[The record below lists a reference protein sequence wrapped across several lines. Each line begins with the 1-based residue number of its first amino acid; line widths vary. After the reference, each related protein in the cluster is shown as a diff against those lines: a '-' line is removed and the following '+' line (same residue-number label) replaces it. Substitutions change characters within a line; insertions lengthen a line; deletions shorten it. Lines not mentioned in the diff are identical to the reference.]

1 VDCGAHDGKLLCVPE
16 ADPRQREIR
25 SIRQI
30 AVNQLEEVAEFFRT
44 YKNLEGRVV
53 EISGWL
59 DADAVPA
66 LLERCIAAASVS

>member
-1 VDCGAHDGKLLCVPE
+1 MVPA

-30 AVNQLEEVAEFFRT
+30 AANQLEEVAEFFRT
-44 YKNLEGRVV
+44 YKNLEGRVI
-53 EISGWL
+53 EIHGWL